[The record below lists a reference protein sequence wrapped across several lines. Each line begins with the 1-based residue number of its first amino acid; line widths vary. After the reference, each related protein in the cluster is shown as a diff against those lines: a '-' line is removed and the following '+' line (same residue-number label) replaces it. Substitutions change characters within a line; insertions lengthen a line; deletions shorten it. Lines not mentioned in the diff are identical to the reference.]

1 MFIKYH
7 FICKMSVVINA
18 YEVENIKFLK
28 RFRIIIGGGS
38 GCGKTIFV
46 KELID
51 NKEFYSSF
59 KRIVYNYP
67 DYLDEP
73 YVEFNNAI
81 EFIPGLINQEF
92 TSSLEPNSLII
103 IDDLAREV
111 SKSVDLLNL
120 FTVEARKRN
129 ISILLITQNLYI
141 DTDIFRQIKLNCT
154 GFVLFK
160 FRAGI
165 DKNLKIL
172 RDIGMSHLMS
182 NKLFYKIYKPRFKY
196 IYLDL
201 HPEAQSE
208 FCSIRGNILSEYPEI
223 YYKMK
228 YIAIK
233 EADFYKYFKV
243 IDNKS
248 GEIKAVKNEVK
259 IRKIESKKRKVE
271 ASKSETET
279 DTETDSD

>member
-1 MFIKYH
+1 MSAVIK
-7 FICKMSVVINA
+7 A
-18 YEVENIKFLK
+18 YEIENIKFLK
-28 RFRIIIGGGS
+28 PFRIIIGGGS

-46 KELID
+46 KDLIED
-51 NKEFYSSF
+51 KEFYSSF

-73 YVEFNNAI
+73 YVEFNNAV

-92 TSSLEPNSLII
+92 TSSLEPNTLII

-120 FTVEARKRN
+120 FAVEARKRN
-129 ISILLITQNLYI
+129 ISILLITQSLYI

-165 DKNLKIL
+165 EKNMRLL
-172 RDIGMSHLMS
+172 RDMGMSHLMS
-182 NKLFYKIYKPRFKY
+182 NKLFHKIFKPRYKY
-196 IYLDL
+196 IYVDL
-201 HPEAQSE
+201 HPDAQSE
-208 FCSIRGNILSEYPEI
+208 FCSIRSNILSEYPEI

-233 EADFYKYFKV
+233 ETDFYKYFKV
-243 IDNKS
+243 IDSKG
-248 GEIKAVKNEVK
+248 GEITAIKNDNKVKSSK
-259 IRKIESKKRKVE
+259 KKRKIEEIKSE
-271 ASKSETET
+271 SETE
-279 DTETDSD
+279 TETDSD

>member
-1 MFIKYH
+1 MLLSFYFIH
-7 FICKMSVVINA
+7 KMSAVIKA
-18 YEVENIKFLK
+18 YEVENIKFSK
-28 RFRIIIGGGS
+28 PFRIIIGGGS

-46 KELID
+46 KDLID
-51 NKEFYSSF
+51 DKEFYSSF

-67 DYLDEP
+67 DYLDET
-73 YVEFNNAI
+73 YVEFNNSI
-81 EFIPGLINQEF
+81 EFIPGMMNQEF

-129 ISILLITQNLYI
+129 ISILLITQSLYI

-165 DKNLKIL
+165 EKNMRIL
-172 RDIGMSHLMS
+172 RDMGMSHLMS
-182 NKLFYKIYKPRFKY
+182 NKLFQKIYKPRYKY
-196 IYLDL
+196 IYVDL
-201 HPEAQSE
+201 HPDSQSE
-208 FCSIRGNILSEYPEI
+208 FCSIRSNILSEYPEV

-233 EADFYKYFKV
+233 ESDFHKYFKV

-248 GEIKAVKNEVK
+248 GEITAVKNGSKKKK
-259 IRKIESKKRKVE
+259 ITKKRKVE
-271 ASKSETET
+271 EIKSESETET
-279 DTETDSD
+279 ETESD

>member
-1 MFIKYH
+1 
-7 FICKMSVVINA
+7 MSVVIKA
-18 YEVENIKFLK
+18 YEIENIKFLK
-28 RFRIIIGGGS
+28 PFRIIISGGS

-46 KELID
+46 KDLIND
-51 NKEFYSSF
+51 TEFYSSF

-67 DYLDEP
+67 DYLDDP
-73 YVEFNNAI
+73 YVEFNNAV

-129 ISILLITQNLYI
+129 ISILLITQSLYI

-165 DKNLKIL
+165 EKNMKLL
-172 RDIGMSHLMS
+172 RDVGMSHLMS
-182 NKLFYKIYKPRFKY
+182 NKLFHNVYKPRYKY
-196 IYLDL
+196 IFIDL
-201 HPEAQSE
+201 HPESQSD
-208 FCSIRGNILSEYPEI
+208 FCSIRGNIFSEYPEV
-223 YYKMK
+223 YNKMK

-233 EADFYKYFKV
+233 ESDFYKYFKV

-248 GEIKAVKNEVK
+248 GEITAVRNGTKNKKASKT
-259 IRKIESKKRKVE
+259 KKRKLE
-271 ASKSETET
+271 PEPESETET
-279 DTETDSD
+279 ETESD